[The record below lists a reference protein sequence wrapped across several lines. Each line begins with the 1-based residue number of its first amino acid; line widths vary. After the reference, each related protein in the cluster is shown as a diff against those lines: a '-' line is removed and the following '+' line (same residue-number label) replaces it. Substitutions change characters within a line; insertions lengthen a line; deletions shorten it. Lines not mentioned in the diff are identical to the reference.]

1 MAKKIIWTLLIIVA
15 LSSCKKDFTPPVLKH
30 RQEPY
35 TGSLI
40 RTDGYYYHLE
50 HDKHTKGWMMS
61 VLAFFRDGRCL
72 AYQDIPI
79 LPEAYDYFEYVEQKK
94 LTSGGWFTK
103 KFNPYGVFWLEGRVL
118 HLEIPGFTGKYS
130 GRQYT
135 TYENSAIVNRDGS
148 ITSIAYRG
156 QEPRYFRS
164 DIITLRF
171 LEYHG
176 EIKW

>member
-1 MAKKIIWTLLIIVA
+1 MVKKIIWALLIIVV
-15 LSSCKKDFTPPVLKH
+15 LSSCKKDFTPPVLRH

-61 VLAFFRDGRCL
+61 VLVFFRDGRCL
-72 AYQDIPI
+72 AYKYIPI
-79 LPEAYDYFEYVEQKK
+79 PPESYDYFEYVEQKI
-94 LTSGGWFTK
+94 LAPGGWFTK
-103 KFNPYGVFWLEGRVL
+103 KFSPYGVFWLEGRVL
-118 HLEIPGFTGKYS
+118 HLEIPRYTGQYV

-156 QEPRYFRS
+156 QEPRYFRNS
-164 DIITLRF
+164 IITLRF

>member
-1 MAKKIIWTLLIIVA
+1 MVKKIIRALLIIVV
-15 LSSCKKDFTPPVLKH
+15 LSSCKKDFTPPVLRH

-40 RTDGYYYHLE
+40 RTDGYYYHFGYDTYTE
-50 HDKHTKGWMMS
+50 RSTMS

-72 AYQDIPI
+72 AYEDIPI
-79 LPEAYDYFEYVEQKK
+79 PPESYDDFEYVEQKK
-94 LTSGGWFTK
+94 LAPGGLFTK

-118 HLEIPGFTGKYS
+118 HLEIPRYTGQYV

-156 QEPRYFRS
+156 QEPRYFRNS
-164 DIITLRF
+164 IITLRF

>member
-1 MAKKIIWTLLIIVA
+1 MVKKIIWTLLIIVV
-15 LSSCKKDFTPPVLKH
+15 LSSCKKDFTPPVLRH

-40 RTDGYYYHLE
+40 RTDGYYYHFGYDTYTE
-50 HDKHTKGWMMS
+50 RSMMS

-72 AYQDIPI
+72 AYEDIPI
-79 LPEAYDYFEYVEQKK
+79 PPESYDDFEYVEQKK
-94 LTSGGWFTK
+94 LAPGGLFTK

-118 HLEIPGFTGKYS
+118 HFEIPGYTGQYV

-135 TYENSAIVNRDGS
+135 TYEIRAKVNRDGS
-148 ITSIAYRG
+148 ITTIEYRG
-156 QEPRYFRS
+156 QELRPFRRS
-164 DIITLRF
+164 ITLLFR
-171 LEYHG
+171 EYHG

>member
-1 MAKKIIWTLLIIVA
+1 MVKKIIRALLIIVV
-15 LSSCKKDFTPPVLKH
+15 LSSCKKDFTPPVLRH

-40 RTDGYYYHLE
+40 RTDGYYYHFGYDTYTE
-50 HDKHTKGWMMS
+50 RSTMS

-79 LPEAYDYFEYVEQKK
+79 PPESYDDFEYVEQKK
-94 LTSGGWFTK
+94 LAPGGWFTK

-118 HLEIPGFTGKYS
+118 HLENPGYTGLYT

-135 TYENSAIVNRDGS
+135 THENRAIVNRDGS
-148 ITSIAYRG
+148 ITTIEYRG
-156 QEPRYFRS
+156 QELRPFRKS
-164 DIITLRF
+164 ITLLFR
-171 LEYHG
+171 EYHG